1 METLD
6 DTVTGTIT
14 DTGAVT
20 FADAD
25 QWEAWLAGNH
35 DLRPDI
41 WIKIAKKGSGKASV
55 TLAEALDVALCY
67 GWIDSHRKGCDDD
80 HFLQRYSP
88 RRPASAWSQVNVD
101 KVAALVAAGRM
112 REPGI
117 AAIEAAKADGR
128 WDAAY
133 ESQRNAT
140 VPADLEAEL
149 VRNRQARC
157 NFDKLDRTGQ
167 YALFLRLM
175 KARAP
180 KTRAVELQRIL
191 TTLLEG

>member
-1 METLD
+1 MATLD
-6 DTVTGTIT
+6 DAVAGA
-14 DTGAVT
+14 GAVT
-20 FADAD
+20 FADAG
-25 QWEAWLAGNH
+25 QWEAWLADNH
-35 DLRPDI
+35 DVRPDV
-41 WIKIAKKGSGKASV
+41 WIKIAKKGSGKGSV

-80 HFLQRYSP
+80 HYLQRYSP

-101 KVAALVAAGRM
+101 KVAALIAAGRM

-128 WDAAY
+128 WDAAC

-140 VPADLEAEL
+140 VPPDLQAEL
-149 VRNRQARC
+149 VRNRQARR

-175 KARAP
+175 KARTP